1 MAYPDKSDMAFLA
14 GQGIKTLVNLTEYDC
29 YSRAA
34 EKHGLE
40 MKSIFIP
47 EFEPPTQEQIQEFIE
62 VVDSTKE
69 GEAVGVH
76 CMMGRGRT
84 GTMLACYLVAKEGY
98 GAKEAIKETRRQRVY
113 SVETRGQEKAVR
125 DFQKSLQPVPVVG

>member
-47 EFEPPTQEQIQEFIE
+47 EFEPPLRSRSKSSSRWWTLQ
-62 VVDSTKE
+62 
-69 GEAVGVH
+69 
-76 CMMGRGRT
+76 
-84 GTMLACYLVAKEGY
+84 
-98 GAKEAIKETRRQRVY
+98 RR
-113 SVETRGQEKAVR
+113 
-125 DFQKSLQPVPVVG
+125 

>member
-1 MAYPDKSDMAFLA
+1 
-14 GQGIKTLVNLTEYDC
+14 
-29 YSRAA
+29 
-34 EKHGLE
+34 
-40 MKSIFIP
+40 
-47 EFEPPTQEQIQEFIE
+47 
-62 VVDSTKE
+62 
-69 GEAVGVH
+69 
-76 CMMGRGRT
+76 MMGRGRT

>member
-69 GEAVGVH
+69 VSFSNI
-76 CMMGRGRT
+76 
-84 GTMLACYLVAKEGY
+84 LV
-98 GAKEAIKETRRQRVY
+98 
-113 SVETRGQEKAVR
+113 
-125 DFQKSLQPVPVVG
+125 